1 MFHFLG
7 SASKSYIKHFQK
19 ALHVVCNRTI
29 DSKYADSV
37 QGPTLCIFH
46 ETRNTE
52 PLGSCM
58 FLLNLTN
65 LHIKNIDI
73 KYCVSK
79 IMVKMSQ
86 SKYEIDFMSYNLM
99 LMDLH
104 LFVM

>member
-19 ALHVVCNRTI
+19 ALHAVCNRTI

-52 PLGSCM
+52 PLGCCM
-58 FLLNLTN
+58 FYITLKIMQ
-65 LHIKNIDI
+65 IKNIDV
-73 KYCVSK
+73 KNYVSK
-79 IMVKMSQ
+79 IMVKMSL

-104 LFVM
+104 LFVI